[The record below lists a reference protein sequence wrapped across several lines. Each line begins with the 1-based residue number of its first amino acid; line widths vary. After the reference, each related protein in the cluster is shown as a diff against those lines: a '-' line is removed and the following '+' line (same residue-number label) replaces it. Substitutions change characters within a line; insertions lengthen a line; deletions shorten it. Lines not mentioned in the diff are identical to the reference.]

1 MCELHVFEG
10 PARNRMVPV
19 DESGLTIGRD
29 QQNSFCVQE
38 DSQMSNYHAK
48 ISYKQQVATPAP
60 VTQQP
65 RTSFYLTDVGSTN
78 RTWLRLSAEGEQS
91 ALHPLRVGDILKIG
105 STVFVVESSDIHNLK
120 YMPII
125 NKRA

>member
-48 ISYKQQVATPAP
+48 ISFK
-60 VTQQP
+60 
-65 RTSFYLTDVGSTN
+65 S
-78 RTWLRLSAEGEQS
+78 
-91 ALHPLRVGDILKIG
+91 
-105 STVFVVESSDIHNLK
+105 
-120 YMPII
+120 
-125 NKRA
+125 